1 MIFVD
6 ISLYFIVYFH
16 TMKKRGRKPL
26 KNPHQFCVTGSGKH
40 GDYELKGKIW
50 IEGGEGTFLGYGRI
64 ALLEKI
70 KQHGSISKAAK
81 ALNMSYRQA
90 WRLINS
96 MNRQAGKPF
105 VETQVGGKSG
115 GGTKITETAEKAIEQ
130 FWRIH
135 EDFKKFLSEEIKNF
149 KI

>member
-1 MIFVD
+1 M
-6 ISLYFIVYFH
+6 
-16 TMKKRGRKPL
+16 

-135 EDFKKFLSEEIKNF
+135 EDFKKNFFLRRSKILKFNF
-149 KI
+149 YEHRYI